1 MAKTITVLGASGN
14 VGWKLAAR
22 LLEKGARV
30 RAVAR
35 DAGRL
40 AGLAAKGAEVLAGDA
55 GDAAFL
61 GKAFR
66 GADAAFA
73 LLPPK
78 YDAVDDRAEQG
89 ATGEAQAKAIRESGI
104 PFVVFLSSL
113 GAHLPERTGPILG
126 LHDQESR
133 LRALSGVAVH
143 ALRPTYFMENH
154 LFGIGLVKAQ
164 GIYGSP
170 IRADVAM
177 PQIATADIAERAA
190 ERLLGPA
197 PAGFV
202 TEELLGPADLTMPAA
217 ARALG
222 ASIGRPDL
230 PYVVFPYEAAGQAML
245 SQGMSASVAGAM
257 IEMNRGFN
265 DGWIVPEKPRDA
277 AATTPT
283 TIEAFAKAVFAP
295 AFCA

>member
-1 MAKTITVLGASGN
+1 MAKTITVLGASGS
-14 VGWKLAAR
+14 VGGKLAAR
-22 LLEKGARV
+22 LLDKGAHV

-40 AGLAAKGAEVLAGDA
+40 AALAAKGAEVLAGDA
-55 GDAAFL
+55 GDAGFL

-78 YDAVDDRAEQG
+78 YDAKDFRAEQR
-89 ATGEAQAKAIRESGI
+89 ATGEAQAQAIHASGI
-104 PFVVFLSSL
+104 PFVVFLSSI

-126 LHDQESR
+126 LHDQEAR
-133 LRALSGVAVH
+133 LRALSGVSIH

-154 LFGIGLVKAQ
+154 LWGIGLVKGQ

-177 PQIATADIAERAA
+177 PQIATADIASRAA
-190 ERLLGPA
+190 ERLLGAA

-202 TEELLGPADLTMPAA
+202 AEELLGPADLTMPEV

-222 ASIGRPDL
+222 AAVGRPDL
-230 PYVVFPYEAAGQAML
+230 PYVVFPYEAAEQAML

-257 IEMNRGFN
+257 VEMNRGFN
-265 DGWIVPEKPRDA
+265 DGWIVSEKPRDA
-277 AATTPT
+277 RATTPT
-283 TIEAFAKAVFAP
+283 TIEDFARTVFAP
-295 AFCA
+295 AFGD